1 MFQGDSN
8 GDGCSSAWT
17 LGKFWALRAAMRL
30 QRVRTVG
37 GSGESRYLRGHRGR
51 QQAWGEGA
59 WEGVHQPARLGP
71 SAHEAQF
78 HGNSV
83 IKWSHTC
90 LSPLDREEGKQIM
103 YHPHWGTVGV
113 DGRAVNNDT
122 GTAGTNGAWLREKAG
137 RTPRQASARPRPGPV
152 LLQMPQAKRPSG
164 NAGWATEQLTAF
176 SFHSKGIDSILWTV
190 STGAAVADSRGQRL
204 RRQQQVRTWR
214 RRRRTF

>member
-1 MFQGDSN
+1 MGSSQIRNEIITANVLVKGLKMGHLGWFQGDSK

-37 GSGESRYLRGHRGR
+37 GRGESRYLRGHRER

-83 IKWSHTC
+83 IK
-90 LSPLDREEGKQIM
+90 
-103 YHPHWGTVGV
+103 
-113 DGRAVNNDT
+113 
-122 GTAGTNGAWLREKAG
+122 
-137 RTPRQASARPRPGPV
+137 
-152 LLQMPQAKRPSG
+152 
-164 NAGWATEQLTAF
+164 
-176 SFHSKGIDSILWTV
+176 
-190 STGAAVADSRGQRL
+190 
-204 RRQQQVRTWR
+204 
-214 RRRRTF
+214 